1 MAAILTGR
9 KRHALAMTTRHS
21 GIIGTRYRA
30 AGEKPAHHPIV
41 NAAGLW
47 TGSSRTTSAAGG
59 ECVGPTLAAS
69 VGATTP
75 ITVQVSQNGS
85 VVTAVVTGTTTGVYT
100 NYSGTAGSSS
110 ISLSWTYSSAGLSL
124 GFGARTANCGI
135 SSSTTARSTPISA
148 VTVRPEL
155 ALPPGMSTCLAHRPA
170 LACSF

>member
-110 ISLSWTYSSAGLSL
+110 ISLNWTYSSAGIIS
-124 GFGARTANCGI
+124 GFRCSNGQRI
-135 SSSTTARSTPISA
+135 LSSTETPSPPMSAATMRQAR
-148 VTVRPEL
+148 
-155 ALPPGMSTCLAHRPA
+155 PPRRGMSTWLAPRPVS
-170 LACSF
+170 AC